1 VESAVK
7 VLERLYSERI
17 SRWHGQQSI
26 SDAADTESALSW
38 KSLGAE
44 LASWFGKIDL
54 QAAADQI
61 GASALDASLQR
72 MSGRSLDN
80 VIRVVHQVSQRRFQ
94 KPIGIV
100 HGDLHAQNVNVDSSG
115 RLHLIDFGSTGIG
128 WRAADF
134 LMMECSL
141 RFTSSP
147 PNALLEHLLAMDD
160 VVERQW
166 YSASL
171 ESCQGL
177 ETLCYGHELGKIA
190 AASCVVRKYA
200 QEFHVVASPEE
211 YRMGLILL
219 TAAMASYPKLV
230 NRLYVFHSLAK
241 QLNMLEKPELG
252 PQGISTATPTRAVAI
267 FGAPGSGKTTLARHL
282 RHKFGTA
289 VALEAFP
296 DIIAP
301 VLALASEAN
310 DLDVLLVS

>member
-1 VESAVK
+1 MRHESMPVDHLGLPEDHRALIREACDESEHIFIAPMDKGLSGSTVWQARWRVRGTSQLSALHVLKIGTRSKLESEERNIQNYVSVIDSVPNVVLYPRNANTERPREEVALLRQRFAGDATGRTVSLRQFIKTESRCPNVESAVK

-80 VIRVVHQVSQRRFQ
+80 VIRAVHQVSQRRFQ

-147 PNALLEHLLAMDD
+147 PQ
-160 VVERQW
+160 R
-166 YSASL
+166 
-171 ESCQGL
+171 
-177 ETLCYGHELGKIA
+177 IA
-190 AASCVVRKYA
+190 R
-200 QEFHVVASPEE
+200 
-211 YRMGLILL
+211 
-219 TAAMASYPKLV
+219 
-230 NRLYVFHSLAK
+230 
-241 QLNMLEKPELG
+241 
-252 PQGISTATPTRAVAI
+252 TPTRD
-267 FGAPGSGKTTLARHL
+267 G
-282 RHKFGTA
+282 
-289 VALEAFP
+289 
-296 DIIAP
+296 
-301 VLALASEAN
+301 
-310 DLDVLLVS
+310 